1 MHQILVD
8 CLLGQYVIMV
18 GLSVEVVCFP
28 FSVCM
33 FILLYLTGRS
43 VYTQSD

>member
-1 MHQILVD
+1 MHHILVD

-18 GLSVEVVCFP
+18 GLSVEVCFP

-43 VYTQSD
+43 VFTQSD